1 MGAAIACQSRRSAC
15 EASLEDKKLACNAAE
30 ENEAGQKRKRE
41 ELKTLLGN
49 TKQSLK
55 VAKTAERE
63 AASGRTS
70 LYKHYA
76 KANDGIKKE
85 LEAAKSSVKA
95 SADEEQKAMSA
106 IQALVG
112 EAYDANQVVEAYEAK
127 RKPRGEES

>member
-1 MGAAIACQSRRSAC
+1 MG
-15 EASLEDKKLACNAAE
+15 DKKLASSTAE
-30 ENEAGQKRKRE
+30 ESEAGQKRKRD